1 MTITSNTA
9 NLSDYGSRI
18 LTLQVT
24 GMAQD
29 SRLGTYTM
37 TIPHR
42 CLSQTMQGIHRRG
55 GKVVGVS
62 LSSAQAVSSKSVAAE
77 SSAAKPRSTRKSS

>member
-18 LTLQVT
+18 LTLKVT

-42 CLSQTMQGIHRRG
+42 SLSQTMQGIHRRG
-55 GKVVGVS
+55 GKVIGVS
-62 LSSAQAVSSKSVAAE
+62 LSSAQSA
-77 SSAAKPRSTRKSS
+77 AAKPAAAPPPPPKLPSNRKSS